1 MWVNPVVAMV
11 YIPPVC
17 VSIFSTFDHA
27 ASMVL
32 DLCSLTS
39 LEIQPSAG
47 LHFLLWTSRA
57 VDTRTTR
64 SSFLQSRT
72 TSTGGKLLRYSLP
85 TFFTHLYI
93 V

>member
-1 MWVNPVVAMV
+1 MLYQRYNNGWIPV
-11 YIPPVC
+11 
-17 VSIFSTFDHA
+17 
-27 ASMVL
+27 
-32 DLCSLTS
+32 
-39 LEIQPSAG
+39 LEIQSSAG
-47 LHFLLWTSRA
+47 LHFLLWTSRG